1 MPLYPDPVDGFVIES
16 DRLYAWTDGLVRQVG
31 TPHDIAADVAE
42 ILLAADLRGIASHG
56 TARLPQYL
64 KLIEARV
71 MDPVARPAK
80 EKGKPAFARFDANNG
95 WGHHAGRVATDDAI
109 ERARE
114 MGVAVSVLHNANH
127 YGIAGWYA
135 MRVAREGLIGLSL
148 TNSSPL
154 VAPTRARIALLGT
167 NPIALAAPAGRFG
180 TLVVDMATSTIPRG
194 RIEVAE
200 RRGERLPV
208 GWAIGPDGS
217 PATAPKDALE
227 GALLPLGGKEE
238 TGGYKGYGLALIVE
252 VLTGILGDAAFGPN
266 IVGLFSTAGRSNLGQ
281 FFVAIDPG
289 AIDEPSAFEARL
301 ERLLELLTGAPLI
314 PDAPGPVLY
323 PGQPEAERAKKQAR
337 DGIVIDPEHHSS
349 LVELGRRYGIAF
361 PAARAR

>member
-1 MPLYPDPVDGFVIES
+1 
-16 DRLYAWTDGLVRQVG
+16 
-31 TPHDIAADVAE
+31 
-42 ILLAADLRGIASHG
+42 
-56 TARLPQYL
+56 
-64 KLIEARV
+64 
-71 MDPVARPAK
+71 
-80 EKGKPAFARFDANNG
+80 
-95 WGHHAGRVATDDAI
+95 
-109 ERARE
+109 
-114 MGVAVSVLHNANH
+114 
-127 YGIAGWYA
+127 
-135 MRVAREGLIGLSL
+135 
-148 TNSSPL
+148 
-154 VAPTRARIALLGT
+154 
-167 NPIALAAPAGRFG
+167 LAAPAGRFG